1 MTTRTEKYKDL
12 REQIAIEGACE
23 FKSRDYLSSITS
35 KTDYLTNKLD
45 ELCDLIE
52 RQSESLYHI
61 AKYDD
66 RLLDNVLGM
75 NPIEE
80 LEKLF
85 NDTSK

>member
-1 MTTRTEKYKDL
+1 MNRTEKYKDL
-12 REQIAIEGACE
+12 REKIAIEGACE
-23 FKSRDYLSSITS
+23 FKSRDYLSYINRN
-35 KTDYLTNKLD
+35 TDYLTKKID

-61 AKYDD
+61 AKYDEKQE
-66 RLLDNVLGM
+66 RLLDKVMGM

-85 NDTSK
+85 K